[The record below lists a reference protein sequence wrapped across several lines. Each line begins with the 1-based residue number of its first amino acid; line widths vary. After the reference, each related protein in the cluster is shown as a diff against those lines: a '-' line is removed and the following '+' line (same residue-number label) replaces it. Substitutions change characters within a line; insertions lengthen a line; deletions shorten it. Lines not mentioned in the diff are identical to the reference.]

1 MIRGRPLACL
11 VTCWSLLLLSG
22 ASVHASATD
31 LQGLLS
37 GLSRVQHI
45 QAHFRDE
52 KHSGILQFALVTEGD
67 FEYRAP
73 DFIARR
79 TTAPKPGL
87 FEVSG
92 DQVRIEGDGRTRLI
106 DIRDKPMPASLLRAV
121 RAILAGDRAYLDTLF
136 SLRMSGDKQR
146 WRLQLQPRDDRLR
159 QVIDWMEVGGHA
171 GVIDRLS
178 IHEAN
183 GDYTDTVF
191 SAQRIR

>member
-1 MIRGRPLACL
+1 MSRIWPLA
-11 VTCWSLLLLSG
+11 CWSLLLLS
-22 ASVHASATD
+22 SATLAAPTTD

-37 GLSRVQHI
+37 DLAGVQRL
-45 QAHFRDE
+45 QAHFRDH

-92 DQVRIEGDGRTRLI
+92 DQIRIERDGRTRLL
-106 DIRDKPMPASLLRAV
+106 DIRDQPMSASLLRAV
-121 RAILAGDRAYLDTLF
+121 RAILAGDQAYLDTLF
-136 SLRMSGDKQR
+136 SLRMTDDRQR

-159 QVIDWMEVGGHA
+159 QVIDWIEVGGHA